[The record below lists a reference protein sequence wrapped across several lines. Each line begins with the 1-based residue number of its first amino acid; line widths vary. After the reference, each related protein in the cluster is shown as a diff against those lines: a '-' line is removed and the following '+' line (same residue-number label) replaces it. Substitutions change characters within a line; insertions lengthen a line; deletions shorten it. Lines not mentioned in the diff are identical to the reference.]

1 MPKIIRNFLIAT
13 SLTGLIAHA
22 ASAAE
27 VRVVQAPAA
36 DEVRDAVLAQQPLAA
51 PSAPAPQHAAGKD
64 ASPVPEAS
72 SWSMLLVGA
81 GVLLLP
87 RRRRQDNKVG

>member
-1 MPKIIRNFLIAT
+1 MPKIIRYFLIAT
-13 SLTGLIAHA
+13 SLTGIIASA

-27 VRVVQAPAA
+27 VPVVQAPAA
-36 DEVRDAVLAQQPLAA
+36 QDARDAVLAEQA
-51 PSAPAPQHAAGKD
+51 PDAQSAPATQRPAEKE

-72 SWSMLLVGA
+72 TWTMLLVGA

-87 RRRRQDNKVG
+87 RRRRQDNKIR